1 MRAIAIFGTVDVA
14 HHIRIMKKASA
25 PLILALGSFATLAC
39 SQPIAE
45 TQTQSA
51 QFSTT
56 APRTATRGLDPVR
69 MQAAVQRA
77 RGLPRLRALLVARHG
92 DTLAEHRLAGP
103 ALDTP
108 VNIKSASKSVLSA
121 LAGIAIGRGVLTGV
135 DQKIAPVLRADLPPN
150 GDPRLAEIDVADL
163 LTMRAGLGRTSGAN
177 YGAWVASPNW
187 VRYALARPF
196 DDDPGGRMLY
206 STGSSH
212 LMSAVLTRA
221 SGRSTHD
228 LATDWLARPLGVTLP
243 PWPRDA
249 QGVYFGGNDML
260 MSPRALLA
268 FGELYRQNGVIDGRR
283 ILPAGWV
290 EQSWTPRTISPFNGH
305 GYGYGWFAKRVG
317 DHDVRFAWGY
327 GGQMLFVVP
336 DLALSVVMISD
347 PSPQERGDHLDQL
360 HALLD
365 EAIIPAAEQGTVTS

>member
-1 MRAIAIFGTVDVA
+1 MGSVVA
-14 HHIRIMKKASA
+14 GPHIEPMTSFSA
-25 PLILALGSFATLAC
+25 PLILALASFATAAC
-39 SQPIAE
+39 SQPA
-45 TQTQSA
+45 TNAQAQSA
-51 QFSTT
+51 RTAE
-56 APRTATRGLDPVR
+56 APRSATRGLDQAR

-77 RGLPRLRALLVARHG
+77 RTLPRLRALIVARNG
-92 DTLAEHRLAGP
+92 ETLAEQRFAGP

-135 DQKIAPVLRADLPPN
+135 DQKIAPVLRADLPAQP
-150 GDPRLAEIDVADL
+150 DPRLADIDVSDL
-163 LTMRAGLGRTSGAN
+163 LTMRAGLGRTSGPN

-196 DDDPGGRMLY
+196 DDEPGGRMLY

-212 LMSAVLTRA
+212 LLSAVLTRA
-221 SGRSTHD
+221 SGRSTHA
-228 LATDWLARPLGVTLP
+228 LAAEWLGTPLGIAIP
-243 PWPRDA
+243 QWPRDA

-260 MSPRALLA
+260 MSPRALLR
-268 FGELYRQNGVIDGRR
+268 FGELYRNDGVVAGSR

-290 EQSWTPRTISPFNGH
+290 AQSWQPRTMSPFNGH
-305 GYGYGWFAKRVG
+305 GYGYGWFAKTVG
-317 DHDVRFAWGY
+317 GHEVRFAWGY

-336 DLALSVVMISD
+336 SLALTVVMISD
-347 PSPQERGDHLDQL
+347 PSPQERGDHVDRL

-365 EAIIPAAEQGTVTS
+365 EAIIPAAERGAAG